1 MIKETDTVE
10 KIFSNYPTAEAWLR
24 WNGFT
29 RYMGMWI
36 YQTEDGSAEAVAYIG
51 PNRSVKFVITYK

>member
-1 MIKETDTVE
+1 ME

-29 RYMGMWI
+29 RYMGMWT
-36 YQTEDGSAEAVAYIG
+36 YQTEDGSAEAVMHNG
-51 PNRSVKFVITYK
+51 PNRSVKFIITYKD